1 MNSRIVC
8 SANRCDVT
16 GHIAIGIRHYD
27 ALMQDQITNLQIVMK
42 ETDSFTSTPF
52 ERVVTQGFID
62 QRGNFYNRQEAWK
75 IAEQNGQVLR
85 RVGGDTANS
94 GTLYS
99 ENLY

>member
-8 SANRCDVT
+8 AANRCDVT
-16 GHIAIGIRHYD
+16 NHIVIGIRHYD
-27 ALMQDQITNLQIVMK
+27 DLMREAIVNLQINTE
-42 ETDSFTSTPF
+42 ETDYSATTPF
-52 ERVVTQGFID
+52 EGKVTQGFVD
-62 QRGNFYNRQEAWK
+62 QYGNFYNRQKAWK

-85 RVGGDTANS
+85 RVGGDTAKG